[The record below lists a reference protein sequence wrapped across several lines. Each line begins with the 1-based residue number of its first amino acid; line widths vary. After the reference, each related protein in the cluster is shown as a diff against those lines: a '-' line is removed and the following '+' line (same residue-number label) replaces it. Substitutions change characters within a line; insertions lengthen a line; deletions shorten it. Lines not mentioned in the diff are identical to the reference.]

1 LQYIAAHPSY
11 GAREDIQS
19 LLAKLRGSHKGG
31 GESLVISDQDATNT
45 RSVVAQAIA
54 SGHQVSFD
62 YVNRSEE
69 RETRTVD
76 PIALEARDGT
86 WYMRG
91 WCHTRQALRMFRLDR
106 MSELTMLE
114 AASQAH
120 PDLDSLDS
128 WEVFTPSDADLRVTI
143 AFSRHALPV
152 IAEYLD
158 RAHPPT
164 EEGDRLIAEI
174 PFAHTSS
181 LMRFVSANAGLVEVI
196 APTSARLA
204 VLAWAESAKASLQ

>member
-1 LQYIAAHPSY
+1 
-11 GAREDIQS
+11 
-19 LLAKLRGSHKGG
+19 
-31 GESLVISDQDATNT
+31 
-45 RSVVAQAIA
+45 
-54 SGHQVSFD
+54 
-62 YVNRSEE
+62 
-69 RETRTVD
+69 
-76 PIALEARDGT
+76 
-86 WYMRG
+86 
-91 WCHTRQALRMFRLDR
+91 
-106 MSELTMLE
+106 MSELIMLG

-120 PDLDSLDS
+120 PDLDSVDS